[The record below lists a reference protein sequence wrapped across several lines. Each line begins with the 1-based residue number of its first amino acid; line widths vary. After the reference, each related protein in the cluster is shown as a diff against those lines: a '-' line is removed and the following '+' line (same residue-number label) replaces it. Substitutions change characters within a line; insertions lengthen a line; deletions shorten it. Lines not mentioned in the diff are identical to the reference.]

1 MIWPILEAR
10 AEIQTYFRSFFGSN
24 EGIQKSFWNYLTFRC
39 IIRGGWANLSQI
51 KCPYLARLLW
61 AQQAD
66 FVWVVVPYLARV
78 RCKLRYLRVQT
89 LQSTLVSRVN
99 KGPLQCTG
107 GLLGSHFLTTLTRLF
122 FVLVLQKRPLF
133 LRKKLIGWCLR
144 LQKFYKSRNFNK

>member
-10 AEIQTYFRSFFGSN
+10 AEIQKYFRSFCGSN

-107 GLLGSHFLTTLTRLF
+107 DLLGSHFLTTLTRLF
-122 FVLVLQKRPLF
+122 FWPCITKKTLIF
-133 LRKKLIGWCLR
+133 AKKLIGWCLETSQF
-144 LQKFYKSRNFNK
+144 LQITEFQ

>member
-10 AEIQTYFRSFFGSN
+10 AEIQKYFRSFFGSN
-24 EGIQKSFWNYLTFRC
+24 EDIQKSFWNYLTFRC

-122 FVLVLQKRPLF
+122 FVLALQKRPLF
-133 LRKKLIGWCLR
+133 LRKNSLDDV
-144 LQKFYKSRNFNK
+144 